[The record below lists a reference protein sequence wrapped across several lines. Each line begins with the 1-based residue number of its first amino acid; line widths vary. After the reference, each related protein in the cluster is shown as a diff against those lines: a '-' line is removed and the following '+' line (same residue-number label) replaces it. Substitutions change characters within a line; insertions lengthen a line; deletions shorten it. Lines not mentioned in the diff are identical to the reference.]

1 MVKNLPAQLSN
12 QTTAVYLKQGC
23 CCFII
28 YKTQFL
34 NYKMCILFKTYNIL
48 VTEKLLNKYMF
59 YFFLFFFF
67 TMYKVYRS
75 TERKQV
81 ICLQHQ
87 TSFLNRKFD
96 NKHGFQMI
104 MDIWN
109 KIYLFL
115 LKAVFYLLPLDEN
128 SQITTRNSSS

>member
-67 TMYKVYRS
+67 YNVQS
-75 TERKQV
+75 VQEHRKEA
-81 ICLQHQ
+81 
-87 TSFLNRKFD
+87 S
-96 NKHGFQMI
+96 
-104 MDIWN
+104 
-109 KIYLFL
+109 
-115 LKAVFYLLPLDEN
+115 YLLAASD
-128 SQITTRNSSS
+128 